1 MRPPRPSRKVM
12 DAAQQERVTNLVRES
27 IQIEKSQKNQQ
38 TKKLQSLMAKITEQY
53 TRGPGSV

>member
-27 IQIEKSQKNQQ
+27 MQIEKSQKNQQ
-38 TKKLQSLMAKITEQY
+38 SKKLQSLMAKITGQ
-53 TRGPGSV
+53 